1 MPWSPRWVLVSRKMG
16 PRMRFLSFGRTLAFL
31 LALGGGIGTAAAQ
44 DASFKLE
51 ICQSCH
57 GDTGRSQMPGVPSLA
72 GRDASELATQ
82 LKLFRDGQRQNPQMV
97 MAKRLTDDEVQELA
111 AFFAKQTSK

>member
-1 MPWSPRWVLVSRKMG
+1 MLIRSYDRAVLAV
-16 PRMRFLSFGRTLAFL
+16 L
-31 LALGGGIGTAAAQ
+31 LFICSAQVGAAQ

-57 GDTGRSQMPGVPSLA
+57 GESGRSQMSGVPPLA

-82 LKLFRDGQRQNPQMV
+82 LKLFRNGQRQNPPMV
-97 MAKRLTDDEVQELA
+97 MAKRLTDDEVDELA
-111 AFFAKQTSK
+111 AFFAKQTLK